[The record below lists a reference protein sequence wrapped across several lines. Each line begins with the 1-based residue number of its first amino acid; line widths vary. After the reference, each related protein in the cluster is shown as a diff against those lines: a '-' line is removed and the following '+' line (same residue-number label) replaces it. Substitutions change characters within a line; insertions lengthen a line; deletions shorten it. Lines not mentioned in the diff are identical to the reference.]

1 MLNLMSLRG
10 HESLTST
17 HLTFISNLDCGKTH
31 AAEVARRMGI
41 SRQAVYKITRELQK
55 LGILTLEIDPAD
67 KRQKTVNMTSLG
79 EKVVTDA
86 RACLGEIE
94 LELTSRIGRKHFNQ
108 LSTSLRQEFGPILGS
123 TES

>member
-108 LSTSLRQEFGPILGS
+108 S
-123 TES
+123 